1 MRQCKQ
7 LRRVTGVNDS
17 EGKVKLELQLFYQR
31 SGVNLAAC
39 LQFAVQTKSLT
50 SIQTATIRY
59 FPGDAPPSPTSGAGE
74 KGPFSRC
81 QPGNLSRRVTRY
93 GECGSRTAV
102 WRMGSGSS
110 PPLVSPPLPPG
121 CLIHQSRGP
130 CKAPAEA
137 RRMNVLAPPRLSW
150 QKEAEEHRP
159 GCCILNLRKVRC

>member
-1 MRQCKQ
+1 MQTAQKSDRSKWQRGEGQ
-7 LRRVTGVNDS
+7 TGTTT
-17 EGKVKLELQLFYQR
+17 FYQR
-31 SGVNLAAC
+31 SGVNLGAC
-39 LQFAVQTKSLT
+39 LQFAVRTKSLT
-50 SIQTATIRY
+50 KIQTATIRY
-59 FPGDAPPSPTSGAGE
+59 FPADAPPSPTSGAGE
-74 KGPFSRC
+74 EGPFSRC

-102 WRMGSGSS
+102 WRMGTGSS

-121 CLIHQSRGP
+121 CLIHQSRSP